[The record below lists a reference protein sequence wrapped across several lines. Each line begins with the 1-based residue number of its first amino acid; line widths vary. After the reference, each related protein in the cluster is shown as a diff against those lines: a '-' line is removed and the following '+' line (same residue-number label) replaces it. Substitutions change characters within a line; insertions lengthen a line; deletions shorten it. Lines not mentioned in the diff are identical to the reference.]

1 MCNPLGLGLDLCE
14 IARMEVLLQDER
26 FLERYFTQGEA
37 AYIRSRGASAAQT
50 MAGIWAAKEAV
61 FKAAGTGI
69 SGAMKDVEIIHDEQG
84 APLCR
89 LHGQMAQKIPG
100 NYLLSITHEGGM
112 AAAVCL
118 RMWIKVEKK
127 SDLQR

>member
-1 MCNPLGLGLDLCE
+1 
-14 IARMEVLLQDER
+14 MEALLQDER
-26 FLERYFTQGEA
+26 FLKRYFTRGEA
-37 AYIRSRGASAAQT
+37 DYIRSRGASAAQT

-61 FKAAGTGI
+61 FKAAGMGI
-69 SGAMKDVEIIHDEQG
+69 CGDMKEIEITHDEQG
-84 APLCR
+84 APTCQ

-100 NYLLSITHEGGM
+100 SYMLSITHEGAV

-118 RMWIKVEKK
+118 KIGIKVEKK